1 MNRTETINIDDE
13 LEDEG
18 AVEDDEADDDIEKRG
33 SILFQRG
40 KEKCINSSS

>member
-18 AVEDDEADDDIEKRG
+18 AVEDDEADDDIEETRV
-33 SILFQRG
+33 
-40 KEKCINSSS
+40 NSLSAG